1 MLFHC
6 MTRHGFASASVVR
19 TGDLVDIDV
28 QCQGSRVALPGVRFM
43 IRFHAPRV
51 NRIDRNT
58 SEKHFAL
65 LGLSQF
71 NFTKNPKPCTSTQ
84 YSFDDLVIDDSLILS
99 EAV

>member
-6 MTRHGFASASVVR
+6 VTRHGFASASVVR

-28 QCQGSRVALPGVRFM
+28 QCQGSRIALPGFRYM
-43 IRFHAPRV
+43 IRFHAPKA
-51 NRIDRNT
+51 NRTEGFR
-58 SEKHFAL
+58 SEKHYAL

-71 NFTKNPKPCTSTQ
+71 NFTKNPKPCTATQ
-84 YSFDDLVIDDSLILS
+84 FAYDDLILDESLILS

>member
-6 MTRHGFASASVVR
+6 MTRHGFASARVVC

-28 QCQGSRVALPGVRFM
+28 QCQGNRMALPGVRY
-43 IRFHAPRV
+43 ILRFHAPKE
-51 NRIDRNT
+51 NRADGFK
-58 SEKHFAL
+58 SEKHYAL

-84 YSFDDLVIDDSLILS
+84 FTYDDLVLDESLILS